1 MGKRLAGTLLAVV
14 LLISFGA
21 AYGEEYPVDVS
32 GMKAAVLCSQDGQS
46 IIEYNSAERL
56 EVGGLGRLPL
66 LLAACDKIDGGDP
79 ALTDKVTVSRE
90 AAEVSMLL
98 KAAAMICAGDAIYA
112 LGEAAYG
119 SIEACAMAAAEK
131 LNGMGIQAE
140 SGEISD
146 GSIRLSAADLA
157 AIGGR
162 LSESGCF
169 SLYSGIFY
177 DSIQHEDG
185 RTTELAS
192 SNKLIKSCV
201 GTNGVATGS
210 SANAGYCGIFSAKRG
225 SAVFICAVIGAK
237 NSSERAAKAKAMLE
251 YAFAAYD
258 IKTVAKQG
266 ERIAAV
272 EVKNGTAS
280 VAELTAR
287 EGVVCL
293 LPKNAEL
300 QSDKDIPDMLEAPVS
315 KNDVLGSITYSL
327 DGEQIAKVELVSSAD
342 IPRAG
347 TAHYVGRILCEWLH
361 A

>member
-1 MGKRLAGTLLAVV
+1 
-14 LLISFGA
+14 
-21 AYGEEYPVDVS
+21 
-32 GMKAAVLCSQDGQS
+32 
-46 IIEYNSAERL
+46 
-56 EVGGLGRLPL
+56 
-66 LLAACDKIDGGDP
+66 
-79 ALTDKVTVSRE
+79 
-90 AAEVSMLL
+90 
-98 KAAAMICAGDAIYA
+98 
-112 LGEAAYG
+112 
-119 SIEACAMAAAEK
+119 
-131 LNGMGIQAE
+131 MGIQAE

-210 SANAGYCGIFSAKRG
+210 SADAGYCGIFSAKRG
-225 SAVFICAVIGAK
+225 NAVFICAVIGAK

-266 ERIAAV
+266 ERIAVV

-293 LPKNAEL
+293 LPKNAEM

-315 KNDVLGSITYSL
+315 KKDVLGSITYSL

>member
-1 MGKRLAGTLLAVV
+1 
-14 LLISFGA
+14 
-21 AYGEEYPVDVS
+21 
-32 GMKAAVLCSQDGQS
+32 
-46 IIEYNSAERL
+46 
-56 EVGGLGRLPL
+56 
-66 LLAACDKIDGGDP
+66 
-79 ALTDKVTVSRE
+79 
-90 AAEVSMLL
+90 
-98 KAAAMICAGDAIYA
+98 
-112 LGEAAYG
+112 
-119 SIEACAMAAAEK
+119 
-131 LNGMGIQAE
+131 
-140 SGEISD
+140 
-146 GSIRLSAADLA
+146 
-157 AIGGR
+157 
-162 LSESGCF
+162 
-169 SLYSGIFY
+169 
-177 DSIQHEDG
+177 
-185 RTTELAS
+185 
-192 SNKLIKSCV
+192 
-201 GTNGVATGS
+201 
-210 SANAGYCGIFSAKRG
+210 
-225 SAVFICAVIGAK
+225 
-237 NSSERAAKAKAMLE
+237 MLE

-266 ERIAAV
+266 ERIAEV

>member
-1 MGKRLAGTLLAVV
+1 MPGPTAFLD
-14 LLISFGA
+14 
-21 AYGEEYPVDVS
+21 AYE
-32 GMKAAVLCSQDGQS
+32 
-46 IIEYNSAERL
+46 N
-56 EVGGLGRLPL
+56 
-66 LLAACDKIDGGDP
+66 
-79 ALTDKVTVSRE
+79 
-90 AAEVSMLL
+90 AEVSMLL
-98 KAAAMICAGDAIYA
+98 KAAAVICAGDAIYA

-131 LNGMGIQAE
+131 LNSMGIQAE
-140 SGEISD
+140 SGEIAN
-146 GSIRLSAADLA
+146 GSVRLSADDLVR
-157 AIGGR
+157 IGGK
-162 LSESGCF
+162 LSTSECF

-210 SANAGYCGIFSAKRG
+210 SAEAGYCGIFSAKRG

-293 LPKNAEL
+293 LPKNAGL

>member
-1 MGKRLAGTLLAVV
+1 
-14 LLISFGA
+14 
-21 AYGEEYPVDVS
+21 
-32 GMKAAVLCSQDGQS
+32 
-46 IIEYNSAERL
+46 
-56 EVGGLGRLPL
+56 
-66 LLAACDKIDGGDP
+66 
-79 ALTDKVTVSRE
+79 
-90 AAEVSMLL
+90 
-98 KAAAMICAGDAIYA
+98 
-112 LGEAAYG
+112 
-119 SIEACAMAAAEK
+119 
-131 LNGMGIQAE
+131 
-140 SGEISD
+140 
-146 GSIRLSAADLA
+146 
-157 AIGGR
+157 
-162 LSESGCF
+162 
-169 SLYSGIFY
+169 
-177 DSIQHEDG
+177 
-185 RTTELAS
+185 
-192 SNKLIKSCV
+192 
-201 GTNGVATGS
+201 
-210 SANAGYCGIFSAKRG
+210 
-225 SAVFICAVIGAK
+225 
-237 NSSERAAKAKAMLE
+237 MLE

-266 ERIAAV
+266 ERISEV